1 VSQAT
6 AGWVRL
12 LGPVLLE
19 HEAGPVTTTSS
30 LLRTLLALLANRPGE
45 IVGTQTLIDELW
57 GETLPRDPRAALQ
70 VQITR
75 LRDWLAQA
83 GIDRAA
89 VRFESRG
96 YVLDIPADHVD
107 LTRFATA
114 TSAAGQPLDPE
125 AMVATCDAALAEWRD
140 DPFGGCVLGLVL
152 EAEQV
157 RLRERH
163 LRAVERRAEALLAL
177 DRPGDAIVDL
187 AGPRRRHPARERL
200 TELTMIALYRAGR
213 QQEALAAYAETRRH
227 LAEEHGLA
235 PGAALVQAEAAIL
248 RHDPDLL
255 LAAAASAPVAAPV
268 APAPRPLIVG
278 RDEELALV
286 AARLRDREHGAIV
299 VVTGEAGA
307 GKTTLVRAAV
317 HDARTA
323 GAAVGVGAVDDDAP
337 LSAWRDALSELG
349 LDPMVLVDERRSRAV
364 RAALAS
370 RARDG
375 GALLVLEDAHGAD
388 ATSLGVLQ
396 GLARLDLP
404 AGLVVVVTARDVDAT
419 AHPDWSAT
427 AADVARTAST
437 TVVPL
442 GPLTRIHADGLVE
455 ARLAGLPA
463 DAVARVAADLWTRTV
478 GHALH
483 LTALLDL
490 MEDLGTEADCRA
502 AAEMI
507 PPRLRPLLDH
517 QLGSLPEPARN
528 LVDALAVLGPVA
540 VDDLAAVAGVDPL
553 ATLQALRPARQRRLV
568 VDAGGTVSLRHALWE
583 TAVLDA
589 MGEAEREELHA
600 RRHHQLAAIA
610 ADPFEVL
617 RHALGAGGR
626 LPDAARVRAHAAA
639 GRVAFARGAYAE
651 AAELLGR
658 AGAEIG
664 SDEEDAVAVRLHHG
678 LALAACGRAAEADD
692 LLDGVVAHPD
702 ADVDQIVAA
711 AVGHELLGFRVTGDV
726 RRLARLEEAD
736 RLTKGSPARTRIE
749 IIRALLIEE
758 SLVHDRPTRVDAR
771 AELARLVA
779 ESEADLDDAQR
790 ARLRAMEGRE
800 VVEQPVAAA
809 VRLAA
814 AEAAYRAAV
823 VAGEPTLILDGLEQ
837 LVSAT
842 LAAGR
847 LAEVEDVWWEL
858 QQTADRAHRPRS
870 RWAASLLPAA
880 IAQARGDEAEAET
893 LAEAALTQG
902 LELGLPDA
910 MGAYGV
916 HLVVAR
922 LLQGR
927 LGEVTDLIDG
937 AMASY
942 PTIAAWPA
950 AGALAR
956 AQAGDVVGAH
966 HHLGLFLERRATQA
980 TRYFDRPGMC
990 LAAAAAWTAP
1000 DHTCSRAAAELVV
1013 AGLPPDPDAVVVVG
1027 VGAATMGPVDLYC
1040 ALARAALGDHEQAA
1054 AGARSARDEARRL
1067 GWTPWEAVAATLLA
1081 QVDGPTRSGQAPP
1094 PVSDPTPSSPFG
1106 SRRLP

>member
-1 VSQAT
+1 MSQAT
-6 AGWVRL
+6 AGRVRL

-19 HEAGPVTTTSS
+19 DPDGPVTTTSS

-114 TSAAGQPLDPE
+114 TSATGQPRDPE

-255 LAAAASAPVAAPV
+255 LAAAGPAPVAAPV

-317 HDARTA
+317 HDARAA

-442 GPLTRIHADGLVE
+442 GPLTRVHADGLVS

-463 DAVARVAADLWTRTV
+463 DAVARVADDLWTRTV

-553 ATLQALRPARQRRLV
+553 ATLQALRPPGSGVSWSTPAAPCRSATRCGRRPCSTPWARPSARSCTP
-568 VDAGGTVSLRHALWE
+568 AGTTSWPPPPPTPSRCSATPSGPAGALPATVRA
-583 TAVLDA
+583 
-589 MGEAEREELHA
+589 
-600 RRHHQLAAIA
+600 Q
-610 ADPFEVL
+610 
-617 RHALGAGGR
+617 
-626 LPDAARVRAHAAA
+626 AHAAA

-664 SDEEDAVAVRLHHG
+664 ADEEAPSPSGFTTAWPSPPAG
-678 LALAACGRAAEADD
+678 GRPRPTTCSTASW
-692 LLDGVVAHPD
+692 PTPTPTSTRSS
-702 ADVDQIVAA
+702 AA

-790 ARLRAMEGRE
+790 ARLRAMEGARG
-800 VVEQPVAAA
+800 
-809 VRLAA
+809 R
-814 AEAAYRAAV
+814 R
-823 VAGEPTLILDGLEQ
+823 
-837 LVSAT
+837 
-842 LAAGR
+842 AAGR
-847 LAEVEDVWWEL
+847 
-858 QQTADRAHRPRS
+858 RRRP
-870 RWAASLLPAA
+870 AG
-880 IAQARGDEAEAET
+880 RG
-893 LAEAALTQG
+893 
-902 LELGLPDA
+902 
-910 MGAYGV
+910 
-916 HLVVAR
+916 R
-922 LLQGR
+922 GR
-927 LGEVTDLIDG
+927 LRGRHRGRRADADPRRAG
-937 AMASY
+937 
-942 PTIAAWPA
+942 A
-950 AGALAR
+950 AGQRHVGGGPAR
-956 AQAGDVVGAH
+956 RGRGRVVGAPADGRPGPPAPLP
-966 HHLGLFLERRATQA
+966 LGGVAPA
-980 TRYFDRPGMC
+980 GGDRPGAGRRGRGRDAGRGRPDPGPGAGPPRRHGRLRGPPGGGPAAPGPVGRGHRSDRRRHGLVPHHRR
-990 LAAAAAWTAP
+990 LAGGRGAGP
-1000 DHTCSRAAAELVV
+1000 GPGRRRRRGPPPPRPLPRAAGD
-1013 AGLPPDPDAVVVVG
+1013 AGDPLLRPPRDVPGRGGGLDR
-1027 VGAATMGPVDLYC
+1027 PRPPL
-1040 ALARAALGDHEQAA
+1040 LAPPWPRWWWPGCPPIP
-1054 AGARSARDEARRL
+1054 
-1067 GWTPWEAVAATLLA
+1067 TPWSSSV
-1081 QVDGPTRSGQAPP
+1081 SAPP
-1094 PVSDPTPSSPFG
+1094 PWDRSISTAPWPGPPWRRRAGGGAGPVGPGRGPPPRVDAVGGRRRHPAGAGGRADTVGPGTSPG
-1106 SRRLP
+1106 V